1 MTTNRWV
8 SVDLQSQGHGG
19 AFTTRSGERR
29 VVCSPVLLGG
39 GQLLVFACAT
49 AVRNGP

>member
-1 MTTNRWV
+1 MTQPCGPLGEV
-8 SVDLQSQGHGG
+8 EPQGQGHG
-19 AFTTRSGERR
+19 ELR